1 MENSQGRRPNE
12 VAGFGNMNT
21 NYSWPNE
28 LTQDIEI
35 PVPRVVRIVR
45 TVRAGLRATAMAST
59 LRTVTSMTKSRESS
73 FQIAEFSI
81 DHPILADARVIKTHD
96 RISLVTGPVQKM
108 AMTNFVSTLCLVL
121 LCSAIFLG
129 SSTLAAAQ
137 DSGLDGTY
145 ILDETDSDN
154 VNEVI
159 EDAAGKLNFLTRD
172 IARGRLKK
180 LNPAYRQV
188 VITSSPNEIS
198 VTVDNQPPLR
208 TPAKGAPVAW
218 VGPDGGKV
226 NASMQLAGRRLA
238 QTFTSADGRRVN
250 DYTLSPDGR
259 TLTMQVT
266 ETSPQL
272 SQTITY
278 KQVYRRVS

>member
-1 MENSQGRRPNE
+1 
-12 VAGFGNMNT
+12 
-21 NYSWPNE
+21 
-28 LTQDIEI
+28 
-35 PVPRVVRIVR
+35 
-45 TVRAGLRATAMAST
+45 
-59 LRTVTSMTKSRESS
+59 MT
-73 FQIAEFSI
+73 
-81 DHPILADARVIKTHD
+81 T
-96 RISLVTGPVQKM
+96 
-108 AMTNFVSTLCLVL
+108 FVSTLRLVL
-121 LCSAIFLG
+121 LCSTIFLG
-129 SSTLAAAQ
+129 SSTLAAARE
-137 DSGLDGTY
+137 SSLDGIY

-154 VNEVI
+154 MNEVI
-159 EDAAGKLNFLTRD
+159 EDAVGKLNFLTRD
-172 IARGRLKK
+172 IARERLKK
-180 LNPAYRQV
+180 LNAAYRQV
-188 VITSSPNEIS
+188 AITSSPNEIT

-218 VGPDGGKV
+218 VGPDGRKV

-266 ETSPQL
+266 ETSPRL

>member
-1 MENSQGRRPNE
+1 M
-12 VAGFGNMNT
+12 
-21 NYSWPNE
+21 
-28 LTQDIEI
+28 
-35 PVPRVVRIVR
+35 
-45 TVRAGLRATAMAST
+45 
-59 LRTVTSMTKSRESS
+59 
-73 FQIAEFSI
+73 
-81 DHPILADARVIKTHD
+81 KTHG
-96 RISLVTGPVQKM
+96 RISLVTGLTRKM
-108 AMTNFVSTLCLVL
+108 AMTNFVSTPCVVL

-129 SSTLAAAQ
+129 SSTLAATQ
-137 DSGLDGTY
+137 ESGLDGTY
-145 ILDETDSDN
+145 VLDETDSDN
-154 VNEVI
+154 INEAI
-159 EDAAGKLNFLTRD
+159 ETAVEKLDFVRRD

-180 LNPAYRQV
+180 LNPAYHQV
-188 VITSSPNEIS
+188 AITSSANEIS

-218 VGPDGGKV
+218 VGPDGAKV
-226 NASMQLAGRRLA
+226 NASMQLTGRLLA

-266 ETSPQL
+266 ETSPRL

>member
-1 MENSQGRRPNE
+1 MS
-12 VAGFGNMNT
+12 
-21 NYSWPNE
+21 
-28 LTQDIEI
+28 
-35 PVPRVVRIVR
+35 
-45 TVRAGLRATAMAST
+45 
-59 LRTVTSMTKSRESS
+59 
-73 FQIAEFSI
+73 
-81 DHPILADARVIKTHD
+81 
-96 RISLVTGPVQKM
+96 
-108 AMTNFVSTLCLVL
+108 NFVSTLCLVL
-121 LCSAIFLG
+121 LCSAMFLG
-129 SSTLAAAQ
+129 SSTLTTAQ
-137 DSGLDGTY
+137 KFGMDGTY
-145 ILDETDSDN
+145 ILDKTDSDN

-159 EDAAGKLNFLTRD
+159 EDSVGKLNFVSRD
-172 IARGRLKK
+172 ITRARLKK

-188 VITSSPNEIS
+188 AIAPSPNEIS

-226 NASMQLAGRRLA
+226 NASMQLAGRRLE

-266 ETSPQL
+266 ETSPRL